1 MRENATT
8 RNLVWLFMALLFA
21 SVDFAGAQ
29 QPGKIP
35 RIGIVSS
42 ATASNPGPTTEVL
55 RQGLRD
61 LGYVEGKNI
70 LLEYRFYEGVS
81 ERSPTLVAE
90 LVKLNV
96 DVLVSVQTPAI
107 RAAKQATKTI
117 PIVIVTTV
125 DPVTT
130 GLVDSLA
137 RPGGNITGLTLL
149 TRDLNG
155 KRLEL
160 LKELVPKV
168 SRVGLLTTDSVEGR
182 IRLKEYEA
190 AARLLNISLQ
200 SLEIRTQNPDFKG
213 AFQTAIKE
221 QVNAI
226 ITRRSGLLI
235 NNRKR
240 LAELAIKHRLPSMS
254 ERVDMVEAG
263 ALASYSANETEAL
276 RRAAVYVDKILKGAK
291 PADLPI
297 EQPTKFELVINLKT
311 AKQIGLTIPPN
322 VLARADR
329 VIK

>member
-1 MRENATT
+1 MRNSSCWLLILLI
-8 RNLVWLFMALLFA
+8 LVSVHFA
-21 SVDFAGAQ
+21 EAQ
-29 QPGKIP
+29 QPVKIP
-35 RIGIVSS
+35 RIGIVAGSGS
-42 ATASNPGPTTEVL
+42 ATNPGPTVEAL

-70 LLEYRFYEGVS
+70 LLEYRYYEGVS
-81 ERSPTLVAE
+81 ERNPALIAE

-96 DVLVSVQTPAI
+96 DVLFSVQMQGI

-117 PIVIVTTV
+117 PIVMVTTV

-160 LKELVPKV
+160 LKELVPKI
-168 SRVGLLTTDSVEGR
+168 SRVGLLTTDLVDAR
-182 IRLKEYEA
+182 IRFKEYEA

-200 SLEIRTQNPDFKG
+200 SLEIRTQNPDFEG

-221 QVNAI
+221 HVNAI

-235 NNRKR
+235 AHRKR
-240 LAELAIKHRLPSMS
+240 IADLAIKHRLPSMS
-254 ERVDMVEAG
+254 ERDDMVEAG
-263 ALASYSANETEAL
+263 ALASYSANETEAV

-297 EQPTKFELVINLKT
+297 EQPTKFELVINLNT

-322 VLARADR
+322 VLARADK
-329 VIK
+329 VIQ

>member
-1 MRENATT
+1 MRNSSCWLLILLI
-8 RNLVWLFMALLFA
+8 LVSVHFA
-21 SVDFAGAQ
+21 EAQ
-29 QPGKIP
+29 QPVKIP

-42 ATASNPGPTTEVL
+42 GTASNPGPTVEAL

-81 ERSPTLVAE
+81 ERNPALIAE

-96 DVLVSVQTPAI
+96 DVLFSVQMQGI

-117 PIVIVTTV
+117 PIVMVTTV

-160 LKELVPKV
+160 LKELVPKI
-168 SRVGLLTTDSVEGR
+168 SRVGLLTTDLVDAR
-182 IRLKEYEA
+182 IRFKEYEA

-200 SLEIRTQNPDFKG
+200 SLEIRTQNPDFEERFKPLLRSTLTQSLPAG
-213 AFQTAIKE
+213 VAYLSLIE
-221 QVNAI
+221 
-226 ITRRSGLLI
+226 SGLRI
-235 NNRKR
+235 S
-240 LAELAIKHRLPSMS
+240 P
-254 ERVDMVEAG
+254 
-263 ALASYSANETEAL
+263 
-276 RRAAVYVDKILKGAK
+276 
-291 PADLPI
+291 
-297 EQPTKFELVINLKT
+297 
-311 AKQIGLTIPPN
+311 
-322 VLARADR
+322 
-329 VIK
+329 